1 MAVTISGGA
10 TLTGGANMG
19 TGGTPTPPTPSFV
32 FQGSNFGYST
42 GGISDGN
49 YTNVIS
55 KFSFTSD
62 GNATDV
68 GDLAITLA
76 YASGQSSSDNGYN
89 SGGLNPGNSP
99 SRSNAIQKFPFASDG
114 NATDVGDLTANRNA
128 LSGHSS
134 GVSGYTSGGYESA
147 GVSTIDKFP
156 VASDGNASDVGD
168 LTIQKR
174 YTIGQSSSASGYA
187 SGGRSDAPDPAFLDT
202 IEKFSFS
209 SDGNGSD
216 VGDLTLSRREAAG
229 QSSTD
234 SGYTSGGNTGGSPFA
249 TTAID
254 KFPFASDGNA
264 TSVGNLSTGVNSNFN
279 MCGQSSTTS
288 GYASGGSTGASPSIN
303 TIDKFP
309 FASDNNASDIG
320 DLTQATRINAGQQY

>member
-1 MAVTISGGA
+1 MPITLSGGA
-10 TLTGGANMG
+10 VMTGGMQV
-19 TGGTPTPPTPSFV
+19 TEGGSPSPTPSFS

-76 YASGQSSSDNGYN
+76 YASGQSSSDNGYS
-89 SGGLNPGNSP
+89 SGGYSPSNSP
-99 SRSNAIQKFPFASDG
+99 QRSNAIQKFPFASDG
-114 NATDVGDLTANRNA
+114 NATDIADLTTERSSS
-128 LSGHSS
+128 SGHSS
-134 GVSGYTSGGYESA
+134 GVSGYTAGGSPLTNMIE
-147 GVSTIDKFP
+147 KFP
-156 VASDGNASDVGD
+156 VASDGNATDVGD
-168 LTIQKR
+168 LTQSKI
-174 YTIGQSSSASGYA
+174 YAIGQSSSASGYS
-187 SGGRSDAPDPAFLDT
+187 SGGRVPGSPSPEINV

-209 SDGNGSD
+209 SDGNGTD
-216 VGDLTLSRREAAG
+216 VGDLSISRQQGAG

-234 SGYTSGGNTGGSPFA
+234 SGYTSGGYTGGSPFA
-249 TTAID
+249 TTTID

-264 TSVGNLSTGVNSNFN
+264 AFVGNLSTGVNSNFN
-279 MCGQSSTTS
+279 MCGQSSTSS
-288 GYASGGSTGASPSIN
+288 GYSSGGSTGANPAIN
-303 TIDKFP
+303 TIEKFP
-309 FASDNNASDIG
+309 FSSDNNASDVG